1 MNLYWMAISTYL
13 GLGGRDDDIH
23 SFVQL
28 SRIEEGVSPL
38 GTGTLGLPDRNEEFE
53 SSRQKIQDLP
63 SLATTEN
70 VPAVLGS
77 ASGNITENDGVLSAS
92 GTLRISDPDNPDTF
106 VGATVVRT
114 DGSLTNM
121 T

>member
-1 MNLYWMAISTYL
+1 MALS
-13 GLGGRDDDIH
+13 GGRDDDVH

-28 SRIEEGVSPL
+28 SRIEEGVTPL

-77 ASGNITENDGVLSAS
+77 ASVNITENDGVLSAS
-92 GTLRISDPDNPDTF
+92 GTLRISDPDSPATF
-106 VGATVVRT
+106 VAATIVGT
-114 DGSLTNM
+114 FGTLTISDSGV
-121 T
+121 